1 MDRFIRTKALVGESG
16 IKHLKEARIALFG
29 LGGVGGHVLETLVR
43 SSVEN
48 LILVDPD
55 TINESNLNRQ
65 IITNESNLGKY
76 KADEAKKRVLSINSK
91 AKIICF
97 IQRINNE
104 NDLKFLDEYE
114 LDYIIDAI
122 DGFEGKIALIKYAE
136 KKNIPIISSMGTG
149 NKFDPTKLT
158 ISDIY
163 KTEVCPLAKKV
174 RQRLRKENIKA
185 LRVVYSP
192 EEPIKHNNNFIG
204 SIAVVPSVAG
214 VLLASVVIKDILTVN
229 ERRSNNGK

>member
-76 KADEAKKRVLSINSK
+76 KTDEAKIRVLSINSE